1 MWLTSGRSWELRP
14 GRAFTQILRLRR
26 YALMLATGS
35 SIQLIRLF
43 GIRIGAS
50 PSWFVVLF
58 IVIYLLSRQFQGTGG
73 SSEASYLIAVI
84 AAALFFGSIVL
95 HELGHALMARRLGI
109 GVSGID
115 LWFFGGIMKM
125 ERDADSPSSEFRV
138 AAAGPAVTALIFGL
152 CLGVLLAIGVAPIDA
167 LNSDKPVEALLGFIG
182 FMNGLVF
189 VFNMAPAFPLDG
201 GRIARAAIWALTGD
215 RNKATRAAG
224 RVGQGFAYVMI
235 GFGVFIAARGG
246 REAMLNGVYL
256 AVLGW
261 LLGQA
266 ARSAVVATDFTE
278 RIDGVTVADIMD
290 AEAVTMPAMT
300 TMSQAQDEYFLRY
313 RYDWFP
319 VVDDHGRFLGV
330 VREQGIDDEIAAG
343 RPALAVSEI
352 VQADEAESW
361 RVPPG
366 RALGSLLGDER
377 LRTRGALMAVDGEGV
392 LRGVVTI
399 DQVRRALSSALPQG
413 SR

>member
-1 MWLTSGRSWELRP
+1 MLGSGP
-14 GRAFTQILRLRR
+14 
-26 YALMLATGS
+26 
-35 SIQLIRLF
+35 SIQLMRLF

-58 IVIYLLSRQFQGTGG
+58 IVIYLLSQRFQGTGG
-73 SSEASYLIAVI
+73 SSAASYLVAVI

-95 HELGHALMARRLGI
+95 HELGHALAARRLGI
-109 GVSGID
+109 GVRGID

-125 ERDADSPSSEFRV
+125 DRDTDSPSKEFKV
-138 AAAGPAVTALIFGL
+138 AAAGPAVTAVIFAVCIGAL
-152 CLGVLLAIGVAPIDA
+152 AALGVTPGEA
-167 LNSDKPVEALLGFIG
+167 LESKQPVEALLGFVA

-189 VFNMAPAFPLDG
+189 VFNMVPAFPLDG

-224 RVGQGFAYVMI
+224 RVGQGFAYLMI
-235 GFGVFIAARGG
+235 GVGVFIAARNRGYLLDG
-246 REAMLNGVYL
+246 IYL

-266 ARSAVVATDFTE
+266 ARSSVVATEFTE

-290 AEAVTMPAMT
+290 AEAVSMPART
-300 TMSQAQDEYFLRY
+300 TMSQAQNEFFLRY

-319 VVDDHGRFLGV
+319 VVDEYGRFLGV
-330 VREQGIDDEIAAG
+330 VREQSIDSEIAAG
-343 RPALAVSEI
+343 RPALAVSDI
-352 VQADEAESW
+352 VEAADAESW
-361 RVPPG
+361 RVASD
-366 RALGSLLGDER
+366 RALESLLGDER
-377 LRTRGALMAVDGEGV
+377 LRSRGALMAVDGDGV

-399 DQVRRALSSALPQG
+399 DQVRRALSRALPQG
-413 SR
+413 LA